1 MIDEG
6 RWRLAVA
13 GIVTI
18 ALLLVPGTAS
28 AQETDD
34 IDDAQVIIDALTAA
48 GVPPEL
54 IDEDFH
60 QRVRALVRELVED
73 GVIEQEAIGE
83 LREVVREGRLSDVV
97 EDRVDRGRE
106 RRESYRETAEQILS
120 ELGVELAEGQSARE
134 ALRDAGYD
142 NDEMRDLLPGRRH
155 AVCDLDETSDCGR
168 DGDRPRPDGRPDD
181 LADGE
186 SGRDRTRRQGPQLD
200 GESDDDGSEGTRH
213 RNPPDGMSDQP
224 NRPDD
229 GGGFGRPERNG
240 PTDSDPGSNEP
251 NPEGPPPP
259 DTDEVDSN
267 AADTDT
273 VNDEVNSDES

>member
-1 MIDEG
+1 MINEG

-34 IDDAQVIIDALTAA
+34 VDDAQVIIDAVTAA

-60 QRVRALVRELVED
+60 QRGRALVRELVED
-73 GVIEQEAIGE
+73 GVIEHEAIEE
-83 LREVVREGRLSDVV
+83 LREVVRDGRLSDVV

-120 ELGVELAEGQSARE
+120 ELGVELAEDQSVRE
-134 ALRDAGYD
+134 ALRDADYD
-142 NDEMRDLLPGRRH
+142 NDEIRDLLPGRRH
-155 AVCDLDETSDCGR
+155 AVCDLDETRDCGR
-168 DGDRPRPDGRPDD
+168 DGDRPRPDDP
-181 LADGE
+181 ADGE
-186 SGRDRTRRQGPQLD
+186 SGRDRTRRQGPKLD
-200 GESDDDGSEGTRH
+200 GESDADGSEETWH
-213 RNPPDGMSDQP
+213 RNPSDGRSDEP
-224 NRPDD
+224 NRPDG
-229 GGGFGRPERNG
+229 GGGFGRPERHR
-240 PTDSDPGSNEP
+240 PTESDPGSSEP
-251 NPEGPPPP
+251 SPEGPPPP

-267 AADTDT
+267 TADTDT
-273 VNDEVNSDES
+273 VNDDEV